1 MRKHESVMNN
11 ISFLVS
17 LVMIM
22 NCKNKLLAKKRARY
36 YFYLYMPY
44 IFNKKWFYVKKKKI
58 IKCKIKY
65 RIK

>member
-22 NCKNKLLAKKRARY
+22 NCKNKLLAKKRTRY

-44 IFNKKWFYVKKKKI
+44 IFNKKWFYVKKKI

>member
-1 MRKHESVMNN
+1 MNN

-22 NCKNKLLAKKRARY
+22 NCKNKLLAKKRTRY

-44 IFNKKWFYVKKKKI
+44 IFNKKWFYVKKKKNN
-58 IKCKIKY
+58 KM
-65 RIK
+65 

>member
-44 IFNKKWFYVKKKKI
+44 IFNKKWFYVKKKNNKM
-58 IKCKIKY
+58 
-65 RIK
+65 

>member
-22 NCKNKLLAKKRARY
+22 NCKNKLLAKKRDRY
-36 YFYLYMPY
+36 YFYLYVLY
-44 IFNKKWFYVKKKKI
+44 IQQEVILRKKKNNKM
-58 IKCKIKY
+58 
-65 RIK
+65 